1 MHTIIGFPNKICLS
15 ISKFLKHFAFYRL
28 QIFLTL
34 FAGAGTGA
42 GAGAGAGAAKIEKS
56 GARAGAGAAKMGGS
70 DNTVKKF

>member
-42 GAGAGAGAAKIEKS
+42 GAGAGAAKIEKS
-56 GARAGAGAAKMGGS
+56 GAGAGAGAAKMGGS
-70 DNTVKKF
+70 DNTVQKF